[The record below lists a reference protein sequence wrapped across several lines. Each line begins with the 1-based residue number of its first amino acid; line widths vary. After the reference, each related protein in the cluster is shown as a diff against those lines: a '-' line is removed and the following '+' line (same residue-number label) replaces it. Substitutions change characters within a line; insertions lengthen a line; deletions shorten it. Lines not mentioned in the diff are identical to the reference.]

1 MAIHHPGS
9 RAGTGVALKAIREA
23 VMHGS
28 GKGIFATLNVV
39 PMIDLFTMLVIF
51 LIQQYSASG
60 ELTLVNPNVALPKAG
75 ASAELQRAP
84 MIGLTRSDANSQGDL
99 LFENQRIMSLADIN
113 EVKFPSWDIKP
124 LADVLKRTWAMQQQ
138 NAKNKKDKDNRKVI
152 IQLTARCRSRSSRW
166 SWRRAAATN
175 TVSPTSPSW
184 SMPRATKAQP
194 AHRED
199 ARPTDAFLSVGGFA
213 CLLATSP
220 DSAHDARRFWPADCV
235 GMLGG
240 R

>member
-75 ASAELQRAP
+75 ASAELARAP
-84 MIGLTRSDANSQGDL
+84 MIGLTRADSEGALELFGGRTQQMIMTSL
-99 LFENQRIMSLADIN
+99 LLEEVRLEFLVRFARPKRARRYSL
-113 EVKFPSWDIKP
+113 S
-124 LADVLKRTWAMQQQ
+124 
-138 NAKNKKDKDNRKVI
+138 
-152 IQLTARCRSRSSRW
+152 RSRIRSAGRCGSPAVRW
-166 SWRRAAATN
+166 RQLER
-175 TVSPTSPSW
+175 VCKLP
-184 SMPRATKAQP
+184 KA
-194 AHRED
+194 
-199 ARPTDAFLSVGGFA
+199 
-213 CLLATSP
+213 
-220 DSAHDARRFWPADCV
+220 
-235 GMLGG
+235 
-240 R
+240 

>member
-23 VMHGS
+23 VMHGA

-84 MIGLTRSDANSQGDL
+84 MIGLTRADANSQGDL

-124 LADVLKRTWAMQQQ
+124 LADVLKRNWAVQQTVS
-138 NAKNKKDKDNRKVI
+138 NKKDKENRKII
-152 IQLTARCRSRSSRW
+152 IQADRTVPFQVIKMVMATCGRNEYREPNFAIMVDAKGDEGTAG
-166 SWRRAAATN
+166 A
-175 TVSPTSPSW
+175 P
-184 SMPRATKAQP
+184 
-194 AHRED
+194 
-199 ARPTDAFLSVGGFA
+199 
-213 CLLATSP
+213 
-220 DSAHDARRFWPADCV
+220 
-235 GMLGG
+235 
-240 R
+240 

>member
-9 RAGTGVALKAIREA
+9 RAGTGVALKAIRET

-84 MIGLTRSDANSQGDL
+84 MIGLTRADANSQGDL

-124 LADVLKRTWAMQQQ
+124 LADVLKRTWAVQQSS
-138 NAKNKKDKDNRKVI
+138 AKNKKDKENRKVI
-152 IQLTARCRSRSSRW
+152 IQADRTVPFQVIKMVMATCGRNEYREPNFAIMVDSKGDEGGS
-166 SWRRAAATN
+166 AA
-175 TVSPTSPSW
+175 P
-184 SMPRATKAQP
+184 
-194 AHRED
+194 
-199 ARPTDAFLSVGGFA
+199 
-213 CLLATSP
+213 
-220 DSAHDARRFWPADCV
+220 
-235 GMLGG
+235 
-240 R
+240 

>member
-23 VMHGS
+23 VMHGA

-84 MIGLTRSDANSQGDL
+84 MIGLTRADANSQGDL

-124 LADVLKRTWAMQQQ
+124 LADVLKRNWAVQQTVT
-138 NAKNKKDKDNRKVI
+138 NKKDKENRKII
-152 IQLTARCRSRSSRW
+152 IQADRTVPFQVIKMVMATCGRNEYREPNFAIMVDAKGDEGTAG
-166 SWRRAAATN
+166 
-175 TVSPTSPSW
+175 SP
-184 SMPRATKAQP
+184 
-194 AHRED
+194 
-199 ARPTDAFLSVGGFA
+199 
-213 CLLATSP
+213 
-220 DSAHDARRFWPADCV
+220 
-235 GMLGG
+235 
-240 R
+240 

>member
-23 VMHGS
+23 IMHGS

-75 ASAELQRAP
+75 ASAELLRAP
-84 MIGLTRSDANSQGDL
+84 MIGLTRADSSSQGDL

-113 EVKFPSWDIKP
+113 EVKYPSWDIKP
-124 LADVLKRTWAMQQQ
+124 LADVLKRNWAVQQTVS
-138 NAKNKKDKDNRKVI
+138 NKKDKENRKVI
-152 IQLTARCRSRSSRW
+152 IQADRTVPFQVIKMVM
-166 SWRRAAATN
+166 ATCGRN
-175 TVSPTSPSW
+175 EY
-184 SMPRATKAQP
+184 
-194 AHRED
+194 RE
-199 ARPTDAFLSVGGFA
+199 PNFA
-213 CLLATSP
+213 IMV
-220 DSAHDARRFWPADCV
+220 DSKGDEGSAGTP
-235 GMLGG
+235 
-240 R
+240 

>member
-23 VMHGS
+23 IMHGS

-75 ASAELQRAP
+75 ASAELLRAP
-84 MIGLTRSDANSQGDL
+84 MIGLTRADANSQGDL

-124 LADVLKRTWAMQQQ
+124 LADVLKRTWAVQQT
-138 NAKNKKDKDNRKVI
+138 APNKKDKENRKVI
-152 IQLTARCRSRSSRW
+152 IQADRTVPFQVIKMVM
-166 SWRRAAATN
+166 ATCGRN
-175 TVSPTSPSW
+175 EY
-184 SMPRATKAQP
+184 
-194 AHRED
+194 REPNFAIMVD
-199 ARPTDAFLSVGGFA
+199 ARGDEGGA
-213 CLLATSP
+213 A
-220 DSAHDARRFWPADCV
+220 PAP
-235 GMLGG
+235 
-240 R
+240 